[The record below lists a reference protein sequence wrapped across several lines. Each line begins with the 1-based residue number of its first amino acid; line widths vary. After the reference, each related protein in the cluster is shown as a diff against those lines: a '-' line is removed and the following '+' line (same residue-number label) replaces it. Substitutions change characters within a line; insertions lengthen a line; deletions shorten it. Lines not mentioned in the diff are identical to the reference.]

1 VAFSQSAPE
10 TMTKQSLTQI
20 TETCAEYEVYERLL
34 SLDGMDILELGCGTA
49 DLTRQI
55 ATHGNGRRITAT
67 EVDCIQH
74 EKNLLIDDL
83 PNVTFVLAGSE
94 AIPSED
100 ETFDIVFMFKSLHH
114 VPLELMEQALNEVH
128 RVLRPGGL
136 AYISEPV
143 FHGDFNDILRLFHD
157 EEAVREAAFNTIK
170 NAADK
175 NLFTLQEEV
184 FFNVPLLFEDF
195 DQFDRLIINVTH
207 NDHQLSP
214 ELYQKVKDEFALKMQ
229 PDGAKFL
236 MPIRVDLLRKPNQ
249 SRNP

>member
-1 VAFSQSAPE
+1 
-10 TMTKQSLTQI
+10 MMKQPSTQI
-20 TETCAEYEVYERLL
+20 TETCAEYEIYERLL

-49 DLTRQI
+49 DITRQI
-55 ATHGNGRRITAT
+55 ATRGSKRTITAT
-67 EVDCIQH
+67 EVDGTQH

-94 AIPSED
+94 AIPFGD
-100 ETFDIVFMFKSLHH
+100 GAFDIVFMFKSLHH
-114 VPLELMEQALNEVH
+114 VPLKLMGQALNEVH
-128 RVLRPGGL
+128 RVLKPGGL
-136 AYISEPV
+136 VYISEPV
-143 FHGDFNDILRLFHD
+143 FQGDFNEILRLFHD

-170 NAADK
+170 DAVDK
-175 NLFTLQEEV
+175 KLFTLQEEV

-195 DQFDRLIINVTH
+195 DQFDRCIINVTH
-207 NDHQLSP
+207 SDHQLSP
-214 ELYQKVKDEFALKMQ
+214 ELYQEVKDRFALKMQ